1 MISVQHCHKSCLP
14 SACVFEN
21 NVTKPETTSCR
32 SLKVGESNR
41 RKIVKCRSINNGG
54 EAEKESERRS
64 FLTLEEAGL
73 VEISG
78 LSTHE
83 RFLCRLTN
91 LRALLSY
98 FTSIKFVA
106 IESRMSNKNWKL
118 CGGDGERERER
129 RRKGKYILEE
139 MKKEDK
145 WREKQARNKPCYLH
159 CIHNNSWNWK
169 LIQEIYGRV
178 K

>member
-83 RFLCRLTN
+83 RFLCRLTMVGPVQ
-91 LRALLSY
+91 LSPA
-98 FTSIKFVA
+98 FKNGSI
-106 IESRMSNKNWKL
+106 
-118 CGGDGERERER
+118 
-129 RRKGKYILEE
+129 
-139 MKKEDK
+139 
-145 WREKQARNKPCYLH
+145 
-159 CIHNNSWNWK
+159 
-169 LIQEIYGRV
+169 
-178 K
+178 